1 MSGVMSPR
9 PNLGPRPHLGYT
21 ESLIDRAAERRL
33 DTAWLDACLQDA
45 RTRSYVIGGEMIVL
59 KKRDSLHDP
68 SFTPDEARALA
79 PSTETIFLGLLDGAA
94 CFGTGISPASA
105 EKLKERNDLFVID
118 LRSIAVQGL
127 ITPEHL
133 PPLAEAKAMLHW
145 HARHRFCSN
154 CGAKTDM
161 VDAGWKRACPACKVE
176 HFPRTDPVAI
186 MLAVRGDR
194 GLLGRSGRF
203 AATMWSC
210 LAGFVE
216 PGEAL
221 EDAVRREILEEAG
234 IKCGRVK
241 YLYSQPWP
249 FPMSLMN
256 GCMAEALDENIK
268 MDTNELVD
276 CRWFTKDECA
286 AMLMR
291 QHPDGLTCPPPVA
304 IAHHIIRTWVE
315 SDGEFF

>member
-1 MSGVMSPR
+1 MPSR
-9 PNLGPRPHLGYT
+9 FDLGPKPHLGYT
-21 ESLIDRAAERRL
+21 QSLVDRAAERRF
-33 DTAWLDACLQDA
+33 DSVWLDARIKDP
-45 RTRSYVIGGEMIVL
+45 RTRTYVIGGEMIVL
-59 KKRDSLHDP
+59 KKGNCVHEP
-68 SFTPDEARALA
+68 AFTPDEARALA
-79 PSTETIFLGLLDGAA
+79 PNAEQVFLGMLDGAA
-94 CFGTGISPASA
+94 RFGTGIAAVSA
-105 EKLKERNDLFVID
+105 EGLKGRNDLFVID
-118 LRSIAVQGL
+118 LRSIAIQGL
-127 ITPEHL
+127 VTADHL

-145 HARHRFCSN
+145 HARHRYCSN
-154 CGAKTDM
+154 CGVKTGL
-161 VDAGWKRACPACKVE
+161 VDAGWTRVCPACKGE
-176 HFPRTDPVAI
+176 HFRRTDPVSI

-216 PGEAL
+216 PGESL

-234 IKCGRVK
+234 IRCGRVK

-256 GCMAEALDENIK
+256 GCLAEALNDDIT
-268 MDTNELVD
+268 MDQNELVD
-276 CRWFTKDECA
+276 CRWFSKDECA

-291 QHPDGLTCPPPVA
+291 KHPDGLTCPPPVA

-315 SDGEFF
+315 SDGAFF

>member
-1 MSGVMSPR
+1 MSGLMPR
-9 PNLGPRPHLGYT
+9 HDLGPRPHLGYT
-21 ESLIDRAAERRL
+21 QSLIDRVAERRL
-33 DTAWLDACLQDA
+33 DTAWLGACLKDTS
-45 RTRSYVIGGEMIVL
+45 TRCYVIGGEMIVL
-59 KKRDSLHDP
+59 KKGDGLHDP
-68 SFTPDEARALA
+68 AFTPDEASALA
-79 PSTETIFLGLLDGAA
+79 PGTETVFLGLHDNAA
-94 CFGTGISPASA
+94 RFGVGIAPASA
-105 EKLKERNDLFVID
+105 EALKARSDLFVID

-127 ITPEHL
+127 TSPEHL

-154 CGAKTDM
+154 CGVKTDL

-186 MLAVRGDR
+186 MLTVRGDR

-216 PGEAL
+216 PGESL
-221 EDAVRREILEEAG
+221 EDAVRRETREEAG

-256 GCMAEALDENIK
+256 GCLAEALTDDIS
-268 MDTNELVD
+268 MDDNELVD

-291 QHPDGLTCPPPVA
+291 KHPDGLTCPPPVA

-315 SDGEFF
+315 SDGELF

>member
-9 PNLGPRPHLGYT
+9 PDLGPRPHLGYT
-21 ESLIDRAAERRL
+21 QSLIDRVAERRL
-33 DTAWLDACLQDA
+33 DSAWLNA
-45 RTRSYVIGGEMIVL
+45 RMIDKGTRTYVIGTEMVVL
-59 KKRDSLHDP
+59 KKGDGLHDP
-68 SFTPDEARALA
+68 VFTPDEARALA
-79 PSTETIFLGLLDGAA
+79 PNTEQVFLGLLDGAA
-94 CFGTGISPASA
+94 RFGVGIASA
-105 EKLKERNDLFVID
+105 DAEELKTRGDLVVTD

-127 ITPEHL
+127 VAPEHL

-154 CGAKTDM
+154 CGVKTDL

-176 HFPRTDPVAI
+176 HFPRTDPVSI

-216 PGEAL
+216 PGESI

-234 IKCGRVK
+234 IRCGQVK

-256 GCMAEALDENIK
+256 GCLAEALNDDIK
-268 MDTNELVD
+268 MDVNELVD

-291 QHPDGLTCPPPVA
+291 KHPDGLTCPPPVA

-315 SDGEFF
+315 SDGGLF

>member
-1 MSGVMSPR
+1 MSARMPR
-9 PNLGPRPHLGYT
+9 YDLGPKPHLGYT
-21 ESLIDRAAERRL
+21 QSLIDRAAERRL
-33 DTAWLDACLQDA
+33 DQAWLDARLKDSPTQ
-45 RTRSYVIGGEMIVL
+45 TYIMGGEMIVL
-59 KKRDSLHDP
+59 KKGSSIHEP
-68 SFTPDEARALA
+68 TFTPDEARALA
-79 PSTETIFLGLLDGAA
+79 PNAEQVFLGMLDGAA
-94 CFGTGISPASA
+94 RFGTGIAPASA
-105 EKLKERNDLFVID
+105 EALKARDDLFVID
-118 LRSIAVQGL
+118 LRSIAIQGL
-127 ITPEHL
+127 VNADHL

-154 CGAKTDM
+154 CGVKTDL
-161 VDAGWKRACPACKVE
+161 VDAGWKRVCPACKGE
-176 HFPRTDPVAI
+176 HFPRTDPVSI

-216 PGEAL
+216 PGESL

-234 IKCGRVK
+234 IRCGHVR

-256 GCMAEALDENIK
+256 GCIAEALNDDIT
-268 MDTNELVD
+268 MDKNELVD
-276 CRWFTKDECA
+276 CRWFSKDECA
-286 AMLMR
+286 AMLIR
-291 QHPDGLTCPPPVA
+291 KHPEGLTCPPPVA

-315 SDGEFF
+315 SDGVAF

>member
-9 PNLGPRPHLGYT
+9 PNLGPKPHLGYT
-21 ESLIDRAAERRL
+21 QSLIDRAAERRL
-33 DTAWLDACLQDA
+33 DTAWLGACLQDA
-45 RTRSYVIGGEMIVL
+45 RTQTYVIGGEMIVL

-68 SFTPDEARALA
+68 AFTPDEARALA
-79 PSTETIFLGLLDGAA
+79 PSTETVFLGLLDGAA
-94 CFGTGISPASA
+94 RFGTGISQASA
-105 EKLKERNDLFVID
+105 EALKARNDLFVID

-127 ITPEHL
+127 VAPEHL

-221 EDAVRREILEEAG
+221 EDAVRRETLEEAG
-234 IKCGRVK
+234 DQMRPREVSLLAALAVSDVVDERLPRRGAQRRHQDGRQRAGR
-241 YLYSQPWP
+241 LP
-249 FPMSLMN
+249 
-256 GCMAEALDENIK
+256 
-268 MDTNELVD
+268 LVHQGRMRGD
-276 CRWFTKDECA
+276 ADAQASGRTDLSA
-286 AMLMR
+286 AGR
-291 QHPDGLTCPPPVA
+291 HRPPHHPHLG
-304 IAHHIIRTWVE
+304 
-315 SDGEFF
+315 GERR